1 MQTPPLKQQPRDPFL
16 NIVKHLKINVNNIYI
31 NTLTPEFSYT
41 NHKGALVFPKKC
53 VLL

>member
-1 MQTPPLKQQPRDPFL
+1 MQTSTLKQHPRDPYL
-16 NIVKHLKINVNNIYI
+16 KIVKHIKINVNKIYI

-53 VLL
+53 ILL